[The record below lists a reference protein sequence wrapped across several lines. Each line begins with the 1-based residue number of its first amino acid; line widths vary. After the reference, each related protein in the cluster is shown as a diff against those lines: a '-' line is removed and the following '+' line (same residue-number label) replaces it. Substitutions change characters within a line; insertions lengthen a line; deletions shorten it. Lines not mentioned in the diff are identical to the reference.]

1 MKILTSFFVVALCL
15 SSVIALSARTNA
27 DDLTGKWTLT
37 ADAGSQTLTI
47 AMDLKQTGE
56 ALTGTTSS
64 DLGAGTIDG
73 GKVTGKAFT
82 AILHAEIQGNIVDF
96 KMEGTFEGDK
106 LSGSF
111 TNPQF
116 GAVPFTATRNK

>member
-1 MKILTSFFVVALCL
+1 MKTLTSLFVIALCL
-15 SSVIALSARTNA
+15 SSVLALSARTNA
-27 DDLTGKWTLT
+27 DDLTGKWTLL

-56 ALTGTTSS
+56 TLTGSTNSE
-64 DLGAGTIDG
+64 LGAGTIDN

-82 AILHAEIQGNIVDF
+82 AVLHAEIQGSVVDF

-111 TNPQF
+111 ANAQF
-116 GAVPFTATRNK
+116 GNVPFTATRNK